1 VGKLWPQWWQEGP
14 GHIQEEVLAGEPGLL
29 SGPALS
35 LEERGTGETEA
46 AGEVAGEEEGLE
58 EWSGTRAGEGVVG

>member
-1 VGKLWPQWWQEGP
+1 MGKLWPQWWQEGP

-35 LEERGTGETEA
+35 LEGGTGEA